1 MELGEELPVHKD
13 PVTSGGNYPLI
24 MTGGHNRHSIHASFR
39 TNPLMLQL
47 ERGEP
52 AMFMSKIDAGER
64 GIGDGDLVRVKND
77 IGEFPIRAKVAASV
91 RPGQVIV
98 YHAWE
103 NYQFEGGMGQ
113 SPRR

>member
-1 MELGEELPVHKD
+1 MELGEGLPVHKD
-13 PVTSGGNYPLI
+13 PPKAGGDYPLV

-39 TNPLMLQL
+39 TNPLLLQL

-52 AMFMSKIDAGER
+52 VIFMSPNDARER
-64 GIGDGDLVRVKND
+64 AIEDHDLVKVYND
-77 IGEFPIRAKVAASV
+77 IGEFLVRAKLSPVV

-103 NYQFEGGMGQ
+103 NY
-113 SPRR
+113 